1 MKKVL
6 IITMIIMLLLTGC
19 NVMEEFEKPVDS
31 SDETEYLIT
40 IPSGSST
47 NGIGKILFD
56 NDLIRNELVF
66 KKVVKDMGYDTKL
79 KAGEYKLSK
88 SFDMNLIIEKIYK
101 GDIFIE
107 TVKFTIVEGLE
118 LHEIIDLLID
128 ENIIDFKEEFLT
140 VLEEELNNYDLIK
153 NMDYTNFEGFLFPDT
168 YEIKKGA
175 SDKEI
180 INKMLS
186 RFIKVFDEKTLTYMN
201 ENDIDI
207 YEMIILASIIERE
220 VMVKEEQVIV
230 SSVFHNRLD
239 INMLLQ
245 SCATVEYV
253 IEERKLILSNKDIAI
268 DNEYNTYKYSGLPPG
283 PICSPGEGAIKAAIY
298 PEDTDYLFFVRS
310 YEDDNTHIFTTNLR
324 DHNNA
329 ARKLYDKNKENK

>member
-6 IITMIIMLLLTGC
+6 IITMILTLLLTGC
-19 NVMEEFEKPVDS
+19 NVMDEFEKPVDS

-40 IPSGSST
+40 VPNGSST
-47 NGIGKILFD
+47 NGIGKILYD

-66 KKVVKDMGYDTKL
+66 KKMVKDMGYDTKL
-79 KAGEYKLSK
+79 KAGDYKLSK
-88 SFDMNLIIEKIYK
+88 SFDMKTIIEKIYN
-101 GDIFIE
+101 GDVFLE
-107 TVKFTIVEGLE
+107 TEKFTIVEGLE
-118 LHEIIDLLID
+118 LHEIIDLLIAQ
-128 ENIIDFKEEFLT
+128 NIIDDKDKFIA
-140 VLEEELNNYDLIK
+140 VLEEEINNYDLIK
-153 NMDYTNFEGFLFPDT
+153 NMEYVNFEGFLFPDT

-175 SDKEI
+175 TDKEI
-180 INKMLS
+180 IDKMLS
-186 RFIKVFDEKTLTYMN
+186 RFIKVFDEGTLTYMN

-220 VMVKEEQVIV
+220 VIVPKEQTIV

-239 INMLLQ
+239 ISMPLQ

-253 IEERKLILSNKDIAI
+253 IEERKAILTNKDIAI
-268 DNEYNTYKYSGLPPG
+268 DNVYNTYKYQGLPPG

-298 PEDTDYLFFVRS
+298 PDDTDYLFFVRS

-324 DHNNA
+324 DHNKA
-329 ARKLYDKNKENK
+329 AQKLYDKNKGE